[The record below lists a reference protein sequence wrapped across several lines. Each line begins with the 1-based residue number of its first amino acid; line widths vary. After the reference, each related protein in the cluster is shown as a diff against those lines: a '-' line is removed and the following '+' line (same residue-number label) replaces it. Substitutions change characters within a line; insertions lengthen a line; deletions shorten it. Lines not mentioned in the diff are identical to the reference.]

1 MADKESKIQA
11 KIRIRWELYK
21 ALLLIGKGKSIDRMI
36 ETAIKQYLVGKWDSQ
51 KGEVIN
57 G

>member
-1 MADKESKIQA
+1 MADKNSKIQV
-11 KIRIRWELYK
+11 KITINWEPYK
-21 ALLLIGKGKSIDRMI
+21 ALLLTAKGKSIDRMI
-36 ETAIKQYLVGKWDSQ
+36 EAAIKQYLVGKWDFQ